1 MKNDKKKEKLL
12 AVRCRDDLYN
22 CFALTCNML
31 DMDVSSVIRLFMNQ
45 FSYSADPKLFLA
57 KLLEFGSSKEVF
69 NYEA

>member
-12 AVRCRDDLYN
+12 AVRCRDDLYD

-45 FSYSADPKLFLA
+45 FAYSDNPKLFLA
-57 KLLEFGSSKEVF
+57 SLLEFGALQEVTSLD
-69 NYEA
+69 E